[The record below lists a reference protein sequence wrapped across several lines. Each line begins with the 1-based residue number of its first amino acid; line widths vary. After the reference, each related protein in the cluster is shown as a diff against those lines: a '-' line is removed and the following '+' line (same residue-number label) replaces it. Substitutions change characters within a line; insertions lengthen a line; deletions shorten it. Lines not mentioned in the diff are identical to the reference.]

1 MHILVILFFLFAA
14 LFISFPEIDLYV
26 SSLFWNGHEFILA
39 NNPIIKAIYYH
50 VNILT
55 PILILGILGAIAYQ
69 HFKKQEFKYATKKN
83 LFYFLLVGIIGSAIL
98 VNALFKDNWGR
109 ARPHQT
115 TYFGGDKIF
124 TPAIIP
130 TNQCNKNC
138 SFTCGHASFGFMFI
152 GLWFLFRK
160 KWLLWGSIAYGGV
173 IGLVRIAQGG
183 HFLSDVIF
191 SFFIMYATAYLLYKL
206 MYNDMPQNS

>member
-1 MHILVILFFLFAA
+1 MRILVILFFLFVA
-14 LFISFPEIDLYV
+14 LFVGFPEIDLYV
-26 SSLFWNGHEFILA
+26 SSLFWNGHEFTLA
-39 NNPIIKAIYYH
+39 DNPIIKALYYH

-55 PILILGILGAIAYQ
+55 PILILGILGAITYQ
-69 HFKKQEFKYATKKN
+69 YFKKQEFKYATKKN
-83 LFYFLLVGIIGSAIL
+83 LFYFLLVGIVGSAIL

-115 TYFGGDKIF
+115 IHFGGDKIF

-160 KWLLWGSIAYGGV
+160 KWLFWGSIAYGGV

-191 SFFIMYATAYLLYKL
+191 SFFVMYTTAYLLYKL
-206 MYNDMPQNS
+206 MYNNS